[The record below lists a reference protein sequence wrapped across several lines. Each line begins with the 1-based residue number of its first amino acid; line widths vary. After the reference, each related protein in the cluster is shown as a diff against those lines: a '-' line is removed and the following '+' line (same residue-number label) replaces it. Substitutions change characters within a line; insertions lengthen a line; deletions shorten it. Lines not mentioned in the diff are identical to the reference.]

1 MKFKYILGAFAAAA
15 LFCIAGCEKDP
26 SETHPEGLELS
37 VSYVSIP
44 VSGNSVEVTID
55 SDKAWE
61 FDTTQT
67 ANKIP
72 TWLTVSP
79 MSGDAGQNVI
89 TFTADAVDYGREV
102 ELKIVSD
109 KVSQYLQVKQGVNT
123 PSPST
128 CADVIAGAD
137 GKQYQVTGVCTAIAN
152 TTYGN
157 WYIND
162 GTGEVYVYGTLDKNG
177 AEKNFASL
185 GIELGD
191 VVTISGPKTTYG
203 TTIELVNVNVLNI
216 EKSLIKLVETSAD
229 VTRDGEE
236 VSVKVAYKGSGA
248 YFSVAE
254 EAQSWVV
261 FKSSD
266 YIAGVPSKLEKNP
279 ADTCVFT
286 FNVLENDGEF
296 SRSAEIEF
304 FSKKGSNA
312 SSGVFS
318 IAQEGNSYE
327 AVSLA
332 DFLTKPDDNK
342 KAYQVEGVVSK
353 INMDNNDPTKPN
365 KFGNFDIKDN
375 TATAYI
381 YGLLPEKGGLTGQ
394 DVITARG
401 IKVGDYL
408 RLASPKSSYN
418 GSAQGNN
425 AWILAHYPGKTNAEF
440 VALEDDTTKS
450 EFYTV
455 SGTVTEI
462 VMDNND
468 PTQPNKYG
476 NIYIND
482 GETTLY
488 VYGVLDWDGTT
499 ANFASLKLAVGD
511 KITGYAYKSSYK
523 GTNQAINLQPVIIE
537 KGE

>member
-1 MKFKYILGAFAAAA
+1 MNFKYIFGAFAAAA
-15 LFCIAGCEKDP
+15 LAGVAACEKDP
-26 SETHPEGLELS
+26 SDVHPEGLELS

-44 VSGNSVEVTID
+44 VSGSTVEVTID
-55 SDKAWE
+55 SDKAWG
-61 FDTTQT
+61 FDTLQT

-72 TWLTVSP
+72 AWLTVSP
-79 MSGDAGQNVI
+79 MSGEAGRSVI
-89 TFTADAVDYGREV
+89 TFTAGEVGYGREA

-109 KVSQYLQVKQGVNT
+109 KVQQFVQVKQGVNT

-157 WYIND
+157 WYVND
-162 GTGEVYVYGTLDKNG
+162 GTGEVYVYGTLDNNG
-177 AEKNFASL
+177 AEKNFSSL
-185 GIELGD
+185 GIEVGD

-203 TTIELVNVNVLNI
+203 TTVELVNVTVLNI
-216 EKSLIKLVETSAD
+216 EKSLLKLAESSAD
-229 VTRDGEE
+229 VAREGGE

-248 YFSVAE
+248 YFSIAE
-254 EAQSWVV
+254 EAQSWIV

-266 YIAGVPSKLEKNP
+266 YIAGVASKLEQNP

-286 FNVLENDGEF
+286 FNVLENEGEF

-312 SSGVFS
+312 STGVFS
-318 IAQEGNSYE
+318 VAQEGNSYE
-327 AVSLA
+327 AVDLA
-332 DFLTKPDDNK
+332 NFLIKPDDDK
-342 KAYQVEGVVSK
+342 KAWQVAGIVTK
-353 INMDNNDPTKPN
+353 INMDKDDPTKPN
-365 KFGNFDIKDN
+365 KFGNFDIRDN

-381 YGLLPEKGGLTGQ
+381 YGLLPAKGGASGQ
-394 DVITARG
+394 DVITSMG
-401 IKVGDYL
+401 IKEGDYL

-418 GSAQGNN
+418 GKGQGKN
-425 AWILAHYPGKTNAEF
+425 AWVLAHIPGKTNAEF

-450 EFYTV
+450 VFYTV
-455 SGTVTEI
+455 SGTVTKI
-462 VMDNND
+462 IMDTKD
-468 PTQPNKYG
+468 PDKPNKYG

-482 GETTLY
+482 GETELY
-488 VYGVLDWDGTT
+488 VYGVLDWNGVA
-499 ANFASLKLAVGD
+499 ANFGTLGVALGD

-523 GTNQAINLQPVIIE
+523 GTNQAVNLQPVIIE
-537 KGE
+537 KAN